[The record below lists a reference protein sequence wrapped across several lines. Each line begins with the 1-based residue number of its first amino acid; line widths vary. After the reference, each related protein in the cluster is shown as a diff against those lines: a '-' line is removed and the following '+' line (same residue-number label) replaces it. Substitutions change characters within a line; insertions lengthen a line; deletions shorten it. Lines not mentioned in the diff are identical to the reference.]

1 MSEFDNIPESTD
13 GEEDGFSAAFN
24 ETAASLSNIPDG
36 ACIFLSTASGQP
48 ISVPLMGDEQGLVL
62 RVAIERAG
70 LTMGVVQFY
79 QEQNPIT
86 LDTFVPANATVTVLG
101 NVKGG

>member
-1 MSEFDNIPESTD
+1 MSELDNPT
-13 GEEDGFSAAFN
+13 EENDPDEFSAAFN
-24 ETAASLSNIPDG
+24 ATAASLNNIPDG

-48 ISVPLMGDEQGLVL
+48 ISVPLMEGENGLVL
-62 RVAIERAG
+62 RDAIERAG

-79 QEQNPIT
+79 HEQNPIT

-101 NVKGG
+101 NVKGGM

>member
-1 MSEFDNIPESTD
+1 MSEFDNIPED
-13 GEEDGFSAAFN
+13 EGEENFSEAFN
-24 ETAASLSNIPDG
+24 QTAASLSNIPEG

-48 ISVPLMGDEQGLVL
+48 ITVPLMGDENGLVL

-70 LTMGVVQFY
+70 LTLGVVQFY